1 VKAAGSEA
9 RGIGPEPGRNQLPWS
24 VAARMFGQA
33 YLVAVGSMDPG
44 NWAGELR
51 APGWLQ
57 VISWLCAAAIVI
69 VNVSLLTA
77 AVASIGS

>member
-1 VKAAGSEA
+1 
-9 RGIGPEPGRNQLPWS
+9 
-24 VAARMFGQA
+24 MFGQA